1 MIFKKIIFLTGTRA
15 DFGKIKS
22 VIKLLR
28 KKKFRIKIFVTG
40 MHLNKI
46 FGYTYNEIKK
56 SFSESILYKFNN
68 YLDNN
73 NLDLTIAKTIRGFSK
88 FLDQEQPDMV
98 IIHGDRSEALAGA
111 ISASF
116 KGILVGHIEGGEIS
130 GNIDEHIRHSISKL
144 SHVHFVSNN
153 LAKKRLSR
161 MGEKRSKIFTCG
173 SPDIDVMLSK
183 NLPSIENAKKRYN
196 INFNDYF
203 ILLYH
208 PETKDI
214 KKIKKDTKCL
224 INSLLDTKEKF
235 IVIYPNN
242 DFGFKEIIK
251 IYKKSLKNNDNFK
264 VISSLRFE
272 YFLTMLKNSRMIV
285 GNSSAGV
292 REAPIYGIP
301 SLNIGSRQKNRAKSK
316 SIFNCHFSKKEILF
330 YIKNKSNKK
339 FKMSKIFG
347 KGDSA
352 KKISKIL
359 NDQKIWKTSKQKY
372 LSIN

>member
-1 MIFKKIIFLTGTRA
+1 MKKIVFLTGTRA

-28 KKKFRIKIFVTG
+28 LKKFNVKIFVTG
-40 MHLNKI
+40 MHLNRV

-56 SFSESILYKFNN
+56 SFPESILYKFNN
-68 YLDNN
+68 NIN
-73 NLDLTIAKTIRGFSK
+73 GNKLDLIIAKTIKGFSK
-88 FLDQEQPDMV
+88 FLDKENPDLV

-144 SHVHFVSNN
+144 SHIHFVSNN
-153 LAKKRLSR
+153 IAKKRLSK
-161 MGEKRSKIFTCG
+161 MGEMPSKIFTCG
-173 SPDIDVMLSK
+173 SPDIDVMLSN
-183 NLPSIENAKKRYN
+183 NLPSIKMAKNRYN
-196 INFNDYF
+196 INFNDYL

-208 PETKDI
+208 PETQNI
-214 KKIKKDTKCL
+214 NKIVKDTKNLVKAL
-224 INSLLDTKEKF
+224 IASKEKF

-251 IYKKSLKNNDNFK
+251 IYKKSLINNNNFK
-264 VISSLRFE
+264 IVSSLRFE
-272 YFLTMLKNSRMIV
+272 YFLTFLKNSKMIV

-292 REAPIYGIP
+292 REAPIYGVP
-301 SLNIGSRQKNRAKSK
+301 SLNIGNRQRYRARSK
-316 SIFNCHFSKKEILF
+316 SIFDRSFSVKKI
-330 YIKNKSNKK
+330 ISVINNKANKK
-339 FKMSKIFG
+339 FKISKHFG

-352 KKISKIL
+352 QKIL
-359 NDQKIWKTSKQKY
+359 KNLQDKKVWNTSKQKH
-372 LSIN
+372 LKII